1 MVPYTPETLA
11 VLTAE
16 HSEKKPGQKSAQL
29 VTTVDHVE
37 WCIELFNNNPDWD
50 RNYRGQYRDY
60 NHHSYRQCSLT
71 ASL

>member
-11 VLTAE
+11 VLTTAE
-16 HSEKKPGQKSAQL
+16 VAGMFRRTAR
-29 VTTVDHVE
+29 
-37 WCIELFNNNPDWD
+37 CITNWA